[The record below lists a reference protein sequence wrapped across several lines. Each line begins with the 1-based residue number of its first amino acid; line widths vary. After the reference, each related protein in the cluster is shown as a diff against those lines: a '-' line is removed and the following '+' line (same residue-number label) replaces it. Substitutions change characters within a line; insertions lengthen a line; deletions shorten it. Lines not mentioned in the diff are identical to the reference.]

1 MDVDGGTWSGGYGS
15 SRRITEGH
23 TETGGNTERHAERAR
38 DRERRTERE
47 GAERQWLGMVNVR
60 LSVIAEDG
68 AVAPL
73 RGEKFNYRSRG
84 HKCTIAFKLND
95 KYIV

>member
-1 MDVDGGTWSGGYGS
+1 MVVMDHHGESQKDTRKQAET
-15 SRRITEGH
+15 RRDMQRER
-23 TETGGNTERHAERAR
+23 ETERDGQRGR
-38 DRERRTERE
+38 

-73 RGEKFNYRSRG
+73 RGEKFNYCSRG
-84 HKCTIAFKLND
+84 HKCTIAFRLND

>member
-1 MDVDGGTWSGGYGS
+1 MEAHGEVVMDHHGESQKDTRKQAET
-15 SRRITEGH
+15 RRDMQRER
-23 TETGGNTERHAERAR
+23 ETERDGQRGR
-38 DRERRTERE
+38 

-84 HKCTIAFKLND
+84 HKCTIAFTLNV